1 MNDMKNRMINVK
13 ERLGDKFAEKLGSM
27 AETIGEQAR
36 GRCWLVGTYEPKI
49 TIELLQEDLENNK
62 S

>member
-36 GRCWLVGTYEPKI
+36 GRCLGFFTYESQVPM
-49 TIELLQEDLENNK
+49 ELLEEK
-62 S
+62 E